1 MHSRRQNVGF
11 FCKFRSFL
19 EKSKAAFF
27 ILKRFSFILLFLLF
41 TGTVRSQKNDSKTVD
56 TISVKAEFDK
66 RAIQPRS
73 PSAQR
78 LDDFRN
84 DRDYNYERNIPPPQ
98 NPLARFWDWLM
109 RKLYEFFQSGSYQNF
124 WQYVL
129 LTAIGALVV
138 WLLYKAEFLG
148 GLFGRKAEEDL
159 LEYNRLTENI
169 HELDFNKLIEEAIEG
184 HNYRLAVRLYYLKTL
199 KQLTDKQ
206 LIHWQPTK
214 TNRVYVDELGSSFL
228 RKEFEQLT
236 SQFEYVWY
244 GEFKVTEA
252 EFSLLKEQF
261 QFFLGKV

>member
-1 MHSRRQNVGF
+1 MKQ
-11 FCKFRSFL
+11 
-19 EKSKAAFF
+19 
-27 ILKRFSFILLFLLF
+27 FSFILLFLLF
-41 TGTVRSQKNDSKTVD
+41 SSTIRSQKNDSNTVD
-56 TISVKAEFDK
+56 TLSVKAESDK
-66 RAIQPRS
+66 SEIHPRS
-73 PSAQR
+73 PLAQH
-78 LDDFRN
+78 LDDFRK
-84 DRDYNYERNIPPPQ
+84 DRAYNYERTATPPQ

-109 RKLYEFFQSGSYQNF
+109 RKLSEFFQSNSYQNF
-124 WQYVL
+124 WQYVFL
-129 LTAIGALVV
+129 AAISALVV

-148 GLFGRKAEEDL
+148 GLFGRKAEEDIL
-159 LEYNRLTENI
+159 AYNRLTENI
-169 HELDFNKLIEEAIEG
+169 HELDFNSLIEEAIEG

-244 GEFKVTEA
+244 GEFKVTEV

>member
-1 MHSRRQNVGF
+1 M
-11 FCKFRSFL
+11 
-19 EKSKAAFF
+19 
-27 ILKRFSFILLFLLF
+27 KRFSIILLLLLF
-41 TGTVRSQKNDSKTVD
+41 TGTLRSQENDSRAGD
-56 TISVKAEFDK
+56 TISVKAEFDQM
-66 RAIQPRS
+66 AIQPRS
-73 PSAQR
+73 PSAQH
-78 LDDFRN
+78 LDDFLN
-84 DRDYNYERNIPPPQ
+84 DREYNYERTVPPPQ

-109 RKLYEFFQSGSYQNF
+109 RKLSEFFQSNSYQNF
-124 WQYVL
+124 WQYVFL
-129 LTAIGALVV
+129 AAIGTLVV

-148 GLFGRKAEEDL
+148 GLFGQKAEEGL

-169 HELDFNKLIEEAIEG
+169 HELDFNNLIEEAIEG

-244 GEFKVTEA
+244 GEFRVTEA

>member
-1 MHSRRQNVGF
+1 
-11 FCKFRSFL
+11 
-19 EKSKAAFF
+19 
-27 ILKRFSFILLFLLF
+27 LKRFSFILLFLLF
-41 TGTVRSQKNDSKTVD
+41 SSTIRSQKNDSKTVD
-56 TISVKAEFDK
+56 TLSVKAEFDK
-66 RAIQPRS
+66 TPIQPRS
-73 PSAQR
+73 PSAQH

-84 DRDYNYERNIPPPQ
+84 DRAYNYERTVPPPQ

-109 RKLYEFFQSGSYQNF
+109 RKLSEFFRSNSYQNF
-124 WQYVL
+124 WQYVFL
-129 LTAIGALVV
+129 AAVGALVV

-159 LEYNRLTENI
+159 LAYNRLTENI
-169 HELDFNKLIEEAIEG
+169 HELDFNSLIEEAIEG

-214 TNRVYVDELGSSFL
+214 TNRVYVDELGSSLL
-228 RKEFEQLT
+228 RTEFEQLT

-244 GEFKVTEA
+244 GEFRVTET
-252 EFSLLKEQF
+252 EFELLKNQF